1 MDWGM
6 SDSSR
11 SSSPGM
17 ATPQIPSFRTEEL
30 KSSCLEPGQD
40 TLRRKLFDNNDDC
53 TGPGATVRANAWR
66 ESHGGSGAAP
76 EQADLVQE
84 LARSRELLEK
94 ERSMTQ
100 KIVAERTSLREQVTK
115 LQCDLQA
122 ARKQHELDDV
132 AVHQM
137 ASHLAES
144 KRREDA
150 ARLQV
155 ERLSA
160 ALGVLQASMA
170 SVVRNSGVARG
181 HELPQDDVA
190 LAALKAGLSAVQAES
205 IPPEMILAQASATQ
219 TDLEAIT
226 TNQERRNR
234 WCPTQCWRGLMRLVP
249 QRRQTIDRSLQEDP
263 SLQHVQASLSE
274 LCSQMEK
281 AAPSAA
287 PRAEPGEQPSA
298 AVPATLEAGRSE
310 RPAKPRWDG
319 YYLSSPPT
327 ATARRSRNT
336 AGSTPAREAMESPA
350 TGRQRLD
357 DDDVAGSLDDGL
369 PPPPN
374 TKCWEWPLSKPEKQE
389 RVAMIEGQLWRYDQS
404 GLIEQVE
411 MLEGICAQH
420 GLLPAAEEVSDDD
433 SSIGSEESV

>member
-1 MDWGM
+1 M

-205 IPPEMILAQASATQ
+205 IPPEMILAQ
-219 TDLEAIT
+219 
-226 TNQERRNR
+226 
-234 WCPTQCWRGLMRLVP
+234 
-249 QRRQTIDRSLQEDP
+249 EDP

-389 RVAMIEGQLWRYDQS
+389 RVAMIEGQL
-404 GLIEQVE
+404 
-411 MLEGICAQH
+411 
-420 GLLPAAEEVSDDD
+420 
-433 SSIGSEESV
+433 

>member
-1 MDWGM
+1 
-6 SDSSR
+6 
-11 SSSPGM
+11 
-17 ATPQIPSFRTEEL
+17 
-30 KSSCLEPGQD
+30 
-40 TLRRKLFDNNDDC
+40 
-53 TGPGATVRANAWR
+53 
-66 ESHGGSGAAP
+66 
-76 EQADLVQE
+76 
-84 LARSRELLEK
+84 
-94 ERSMTQ
+94 MTQ

-190 LAALKAGLSAVQAES
+190 LAALKAGLLAVQAES
-205 IPPEMILAQASATQ
+205 IPPETILAQASAAQ
-219 TDLEAIT
+219 TDLEVFT
-226 TNQERRNR
+226 TN
-234 WCPTQCWRGLMRLVP
+234 
-249 QRRQTIDRSLQEDP
+249 QTIDRSLQEDP

-274 LCSQMEK
+274 LRSQIEK

-287 PRAEPGEQPSA
+287 PRAEPGEQPSTT
-298 AVPATLEAGRSE
+298 VPAPLEANRSE

-327 ATARRSRNT
+327 MTTRRSRNT
-336 AGSTPAREAMESPA
+336 AGSTPAREAIESPA

-357 DDDVAGSLDDGL
+357 DDDAAGALDDGL

-411 MLEGICAQH
+411 MLEGICMS
-420 GLLPAAEEVSDDD
+420 LPSVRLSMASCRQRKRFLTTTPPLAAKSR
-433 SSIGSEESV
+433 SKPGSRGGSCAAFLDHVQQSVRIEGSYMCLGVELGC

>member
-1 MDWGM
+1 M

-190 LAALKAGLSAVQAES
+190 LAALKAGLLAVQAES
-205 IPPEMILAQASATQ
+205 IPPETILAQASAAQ
-219 TDLEAIT
+219 TDLEVFT
-226 TNQERRNR
+226 TN
-234 WCPTQCWRGLMRLVP
+234 
-249 QRRQTIDRSLQEDP
+249 QEDP

-274 LCSQMEK
+274 LRSQIEK

-287 PRAEPGEQPSA
+287 PRAEPGEQPSTT
-298 AVPATLEAGRSE
+298 VPAPLEANRSE

-327 ATARRSRNT
+327 MTTRRSRNT
-336 AGSTPAREAMESPA
+336 AGSTPAREAIESPA

-357 DDDVAGSLDDGL
+357 DDDAAGALDDGL

-433 SSIGSEESV
+433 SSVGSEESV